1 MKTKTT
7 HGSRKL
13 TSIIAACIAAFA
25 LLALC
30 SCNIITESEVST
42 SKESTL
48 PSGSTIADGTLAVG
62 INATNAPYGGQ
73 NSSNETVGLD
83 VDMAAAIA
91 DELGMKLQIVNVG
104 ANGKTSL
111 TEERVDLVLG
121 AVKSGSSKK
130 LNYSDP
136 YIYDGASL
144 FCLTENV
151 PEDPT
156 AIDFEEEKILTQANT
171 ASSFRVQEELGYESI
186 IACSTM
192 KDAFDQLAAGEA
204 KYLVADSVIGSFF
217 ARNYSN
223 VQRVTYITPDSVTP
237 IYALTLTEDAELST
251 AVNNAV
257 ASLSQNGV
265 LRVIASKWLGS
276 GCETMLPGNVDIST
290 LTSIFPA
297 EE

>member
-7 HGSRKL
+7 HGSRKF
-13 TSIIAACIAAFA
+13 TSIIATCIVAFA

-30 SCNIITESEVST
+30 GCGIVTETEVT
-42 SKESTL
+42 ASKESTL
-48 PSGSTIADGTLAVG
+48 PAGSTIADGTLAIG

-91 DELGMKLQIVNVG
+91 DELGMKLQIVNVS

-111 TEERVDLVLG
+111 EEKRVDIVLG

-130 LNYSDP
+130 LNYSSP

-144 FCLTENV
+144 FCLTENA
-151 PEDPT
+151 PADPA
-156 AIDFEEEKILTQANT
+156 AIDFTDQKILTQANT

-192 KDAFDQLAAGEA
+192 KDAFDQLVAGEA

-237 IYALTLTEDAELST
+237 IYAMTLTENAELSS
-251 AVNNAV
+251 AVNSAV
-257 ASLSQNGV
+257 TTLSNNGV

-290 LTSIFPA
+290 LTSIFPI